1 MGIVWE
7 NTTPSIL
14 ITPWLLCRDRVTF
27 LLFLSIWTFLFECI
41 YMYLTFKRHIYVTKS
56 QTSHNNMQK
65 TLLRISFDTSKKSK
79 KSLEQTFVQLSSFW
93 LPNVNHCSVGVVT
106 AHSLCLFFCQE
117 VPHLHIPRLHFP
129 FFCQEVP
136 YLHVSHMLKL
146 VPISNLHWQGVR
158 HYFESCLNCFDC
170 LCCML

>member
-1 MGIVWE
+1 MWE

-79 KSLEQTFVQLSSFW
+79 KSLEQTFVQL
-93 LPNVNHCSVGVVT
+93 VT

-117 VPHLHIPRLHFP
+117 VAHLHIPRLHFP
-129 FFCQEVP
+129 FFCQKVP
-136 YLHVSHMLKL
+136 HLYVSHMLQF
-146 VPISNLHWQGVR
+146 VQISYLNWQGIR
-158 HYFESCLNCFDC
+158 HCFESCLNCFDC
-170 LCCML
+170 LCCVL